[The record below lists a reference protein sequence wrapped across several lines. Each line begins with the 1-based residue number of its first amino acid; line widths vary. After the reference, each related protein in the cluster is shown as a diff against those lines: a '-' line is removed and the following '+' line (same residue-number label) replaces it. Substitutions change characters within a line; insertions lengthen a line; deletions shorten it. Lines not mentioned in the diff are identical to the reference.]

1 MHNSTN
7 AHQGGQ
13 CGFALP
19 PLMDSPKTQ
28 RRALLALPLPVQ
40 RPPCGENTAQP
51 NDTSNRQQHI
61 RPTDI
66 QIIAQHTIPPRSGGI
81 VPYHVPIIHK
91 VAAIGLR
98 RTFLQF
104 NHAHCPF
111 SAVAVGVKAAA
122 GGVAEINS
130 LVVPH
135 IFILMVMGEIGAD
148 HIPAGQ
154 PCIKFPIA
162 II

>member
-66 QIIAQHTIPPRSGGI
+66 QIIEICKLRKEIVLHTNSGRWKYGREPCCSHRHI
-81 VPYHVPIIHK
+81 SKKRHEKNYDRDQQNCQCVF
-91 VAAIGLR
+91 
-98 RTFLQF
+98 TFCRQEQYTA
-104 NHAHCPF
+104 NRC
-111 SAVAVGVKAAA
+111 
-122 GGVAEINS
+122 
-130 LVVPH
+130 
-135 IFILMVMGEIGAD
+135 
-148 HIPAGQ
+148 
-154 PCIKFPIA
+154 
-162 II
+162 

>member
-1 MHNSTN
+1 M
-7 AHQGGQ
+7 
-13 CGFALP
+13 
-19 PLMDSPKTQ
+19 
-28 RRALLALPLPVQ
+28 
-40 RPPCGENTAQP
+40 
-51 NDTSNRQQHI
+51 
-61 RPTDI
+61 
-66 QIIAQHTIPPRSGGI
+66 
-81 VPYHVPIIHK
+81 PYHVPIIHK

-104 NHAHCPF
+104 NHAHCAL

-162 II
+162 IILSLIHI